1 MFLFERKDSKLLY
14 CIKASLLALVIA
26 VGLTFIVSLFVEV
39 SEGPQFEATLTDAF
53 GLVILSP
60 VLETLLMIPIIW
72 IVFKLTGNMV
82 VTAVVNALI
91 WAVLHSLAFPMW
103 GLFVFM
109 SFVIFGIGYQVW
121 RQVSWKTGA
130 LVAFG
135 IHALLNSYVFLAM
148 WLMPD

>member
-14 CIKASLLALVIA
+14 CIKASLLAFVIA
-26 VGLTFIVSLFVEV
+26 AVLVHVVDFFIGVDVDREVQKTFLS
-39 SEGPQFEATLTDAF
+39 AF
-53 GLVILSP
+53 MIIIFAP
-60 VLETLLMIPIIW
+60 ALETLLMIPIIW
-72 IVFKLTGNMV
+72 IVFKLTGHMV

-121 RQVSWKTGA
+121 HQVSWKTGA
-130 LVAFG
+130 LVVFG
-135 IHALLNSYVFLAM
+135 ILALLNSYVLLFV
-148 WLMPD
+148 WLL